1 MPHLLS
7 TSHIQCIV
15 KQFIIKLMY
24 QNFSLLESGNFRDL
38 THAPMSMECFIHVK
52 DDFEKKNLV
61 LPIEK
66 FLSLLL
72 PKNARE
78 LQQHLKALLSNACLP
93 EVKKIKNFKLLPLKV
108 ITAAFE
114 RWLLTFKSF
123 QI

>member
-61 LPIEK
+61 LPIENFW
-66 FLSLLL
+66 FLAL
-72 PKNARE
+72 ARNNYDNVTTPYYPFCT
-78 LQQHLKALLSNACLP
+78 LLS
-93 EVKKIKNFKLLPLKV
+93 V
-108 ITAAFE
+108 
-114 RWLLTFKSF
+114 WLLAGG
-123 QI
+123 

>member
-52 DDFEKKNLV
+52 DHFEKKNLV

-66 FLSLLL
+66 FWFLAL
-72 PKNARE
+72 ARNNYVTTPYYPFCTPLHLCGC
-78 LQQHLKALLSNACLP
+78 LQ
-93 EVKKIKNFKLLPLKV
+93 EVENNGKF
-108 ITAAFE
+108 
-114 RWLLTFKSF
+114 
-123 QI
+123 